1 MVVPFPFVKVFLES
15 LLLKLRDFPL
25 VFLLIGSWKAAVP
38 TLAVASL
45 HSLLRG
51 LNIRSARGGEG
62 VNGFYRTELPT

>member
-1 MVVPFPFVKVFLES
+1 VVLARGLKRLSSWWFHFPFIKVFLES

-25 VFLLIGSWKAAVP
+25 VFLLIGPYKAAVP

-51 LNIRSARGGEG
+51 LNMPIG
-62 VNGFYRTELPT
+62 